1 MQNSYIAYMHT
12 NKLKIVYKYVYIYTF
27 PILFVMNS
35 YILATIWSLKYNFES
50 MILMQELCI
59 YIKPSSLRLT
69 CPDISF

>member
-1 MQNSYIAYMHT
+1 M
-12 NKLKIVYKYVYIYTF
+12 L
-27 PILFVMNS
+27 S

-59 YIKPSSLRLT
+59 YIKPSSLSLT